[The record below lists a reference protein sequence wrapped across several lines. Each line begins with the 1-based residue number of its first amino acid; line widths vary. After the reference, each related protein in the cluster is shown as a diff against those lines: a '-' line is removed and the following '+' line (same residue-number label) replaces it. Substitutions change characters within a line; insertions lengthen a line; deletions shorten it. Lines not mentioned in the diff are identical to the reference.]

1 MPTEQDTHDSCAVWL
16 ENEPAWHG
24 SAALAPADRTY
35 DPTGAGSHAVAAL
48 PPLKEPGLQL
58 AQADAPVEA
67 CAAPA

>member
-1 MPTEQDTHDSCAVWL
+1 L

-35 DPTGAGSHAVAAL
+35 DPTGAGLHAVAAL

-58 AQADAPVEA
+58 AHKDAPVEA
-67 CAAPA
+67 W